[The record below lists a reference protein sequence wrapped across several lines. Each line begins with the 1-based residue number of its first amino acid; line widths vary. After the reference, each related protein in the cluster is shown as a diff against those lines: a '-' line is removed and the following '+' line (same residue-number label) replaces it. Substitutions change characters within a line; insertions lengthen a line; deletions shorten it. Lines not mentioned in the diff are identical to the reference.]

1 MPSILALI
9 FLSLLSTALAHT
21 VAPYP
26 ISNSTTPAFPTG
38 PTGTSPPTS
47 TYSTITTT
55 STSEC
60 PPPVTITVTETV
72 TTSAVIPF
80 PTGTGTG
87 GTAAPTGTAGPSA
100 SAAYYRRPLDMRG
113 LNYREGQVGYSQGY
127 NEKRVIVSPPDPA
140 ASIHRIPPSGMYRGV
155 QLVFVEGYDPR
166 TFFNLSPW
174 NIAVPFWCI
183 TFISSQLSSH
193 GWSEG

>member
-1 MPSILALI
+1 MPSIIALI

-26 ISNSTTPAFPTG
+26 ISNSTTPTFPTG
-38 PTGTSPPTS
+38 PTGTAPPTT

-60 PPPVTITVTETV
+60 PPPVTVTVTETV
-72 TTSAVIPF
+72 TTSAVVPF

-100 SAAYYRRPLDMRG
+100 SAAYYRRSLEMRG
-113 LNYREGQVGYSQGY
+113 LNYREGRVGYSQGY
-127 NEKRVIVSPPDPA
+127 NEKR
-140 ASIHRIPPSGMYRGV
+140 
-155 QLVFVEGYDPR
+155 
-166 TFFNLSPW
+166 
-174 NIAVPFWCI
+174 
-183 TFISSQLSSH
+183 SS
-193 GWSEG
+193 WWRWF